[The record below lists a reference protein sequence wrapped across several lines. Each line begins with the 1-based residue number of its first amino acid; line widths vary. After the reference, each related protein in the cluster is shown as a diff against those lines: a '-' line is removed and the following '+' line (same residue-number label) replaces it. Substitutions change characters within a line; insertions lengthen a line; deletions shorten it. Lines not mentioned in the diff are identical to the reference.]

1 MKVVILAG
9 GFGTRLSEET
19 GIKPQVNMQ
28 DLLAQPELLA
38 LEESSIDHDVFE
50 LEMIKILDQ
59 AINFNKSIVLVIE
72 VKDTSEVPGCVVS
85 DPQFWLRSR

>member
-1 MKVVILAG
+1 VFVARHDEQLLRVAQTSAHAVQRKYDRFKQFLFFAQVL
-9 GFGTRLSEET
+9 GTLRIVPDSR
-19 GIKPQVNMQ
+19 
-28 DLLAQPELLA
+28 
-38 LEESSIDHDVFE
+38 
-50 LEMIKILDQ
+50 ILDQ